1 MIISQILF
9 SKEESSF
16 FMRNLLPKMK
26 TASIIIIGNEILSGR
41 TQDTNS
47 NYLAKI
53 LVEKG
58 IALEE
63 IRVIPDNHST
73 IESVVNNE
81 STTKDYVFTS
91 GGIGPTHDDI
101 TAEAIANCF
110 DAPLVVR
117 EDAVELLAMNYK
129 NGKKDLNAA
138 RLRMAR
144 IPEGARLIK
153 NKISGA
159 PGFIIKNVF
168 VMAGVPQIF
177 KAMVQEIILDIRS
190 VAPILSKTVKIFKK
204 ESEISERLWDYAD
217 KYKDISI
224 GSYPFN
230 SSGVFGVEIVLRHSD
245 RILLNKV
252 FNEILREFNEPNTS

>member
-1 MIISQILF
+1 
-9 SKEESSF
+9 
-16 FMRNLLPKMK
+16 MK

-41 TQDTNS
+41 TKDTNS

-58 IALEE
+58 ILLQEV
-63 IRVIPDNHST
+63 RVIPDNHN
-73 IESVVNNE
+73 IIKSVVNSE
-81 STTKDYVFTS
+81 SSLKDYVFTS

-101 TAEAIANCF
+101 TAESIASCF
-110 DAPLVVR
+110 DVPLLVR
-117 EDAVELLAMNYK
+117 DDAVELLAMNYK

-144 IPEGARLIK
+144 IPEGAKLIK

-177 KAMVQEIILDIRS
+177 EAMVQEISLDLEPIE
-190 VAPILSKTVKIFKK
+190 PILSKTIKIFKK
-204 ESEISERLWDYAD
+204 ESEISERLWQYAD
-217 KYKDISI
+217 RYKDISI

-230 SSGVFGVEIVLRHSD
+230 NSGVFGVEIVLSHTD
-245 RILLNKV
+245 KTLLNKV
-252 FNEILREFNEPNTS
+252 FNEILLDFNEPNTN

>member
-1 MIISQILF
+1 
-9 SKEESSF
+9 
-16 FMRNLLPKMK
+16 MK

-47 NYLAKI
+47 NYLAKM
-53 LVEKG
+53 LVQKG
-58 IALEE
+58 ISLEE
-63 IRVIPDNHST
+63 IRVIPDDPNI

-81 STTKDYVFTS
+81 SSAKDYVFTS

-110 DAPLVVR
+110 HTPLIVR
-117 EDAVELLAMNYK
+117 DDAVELLAMNYK
-129 NGKKDLNAA
+129 NGKKDLNEA

-144 IPEGARLIK
+144 IPEGAKLIK

-177 KAMVQEIILDIRS
+177 EAMVQEIILNIGS
-190 VAPILSKTVKIFKK
+190 VNPILSKTVKVFKK
-204 ESEISERLWDYAD
+204 ESEISDILWNYAD
-217 KYKDISI
+217 RYKDVSI

-230 SSGVFGVEIVLRHSD
+230 NSGVFGVEIVLRHTD
-245 RILLNKV
+245 RVRLNKV
-252 FNEILREFNEPNTS
+252 FNEILRDLNEPNTS

>member
-1 MIISQILF
+1 
-9 SKEESSF
+9 
-16 FMRNLLPKMK
+16 MK

-41 TQDTNS
+41 TKDTNS

-53 LVEKG
+53 LVKKG
-58 IALEE
+58 IKLREV
-63 IRVIPDNHST
+63 RVIPDNHNIIKSV
-73 IESVVNNE
+73 INSES
-81 STTKDYVFTS
+81 SLKDYVFTS

-101 TAEAIANCF
+101 TAEAVASSF
-110 DAPLVVR
+110 DVPLIVR
-117 EDAVELLAMNYK
+117 DDAIEQLAMNYK

-144 IPEGARLIK
+144 VPEGAKLIK

-177 KAMVQEIILDIRS
+177 EAMVQEISLDLEPRE
-190 VAPILSKTVKIFKK
+190 PILSKTIKIFKK
-204 ESEISERLWDYAD
+204 ESEISERLWQYANR
-217 KYKDISI
+217 YKDISI

-230 SSGVFGVEIVLRHSD
+230 NSGVFGVEIVLSHTD
-245 RILLNKV
+245 ITLLNKIY
-252 FNEILREFNEPNTS
+252 NEILLDFNAPNTN

>member
-1 MIISQILF
+1 
-9 SKEESSF
+9 
-16 FMRNLLPKMK
+16 MK

-58 IALEE
+58 ISLKE
-63 IRVIPDNHST
+63 IRVISDDHST
-73 IESVVNNE
+73 IENVINSE
-81 STTKDYVFTS
+81 STSKDYVFTS

-110 DAPLVVR
+110 DVPLIVR
-117 EDAVELLAMNYK
+117 DDAVELLAMNYE

-144 IPEGARLIK
+144 IPKGAKLIK

-168 VMAGVPQIF
+168 VMAGVPQVF
-177 KAMVQEIILDIRS
+177 EVMVQEIILDIKS
-190 VAPILSKTVKIFKK
+190 AAPILSKTIRVFKK
-204 ESEISERLWDYAD
+204 ESEISEKLWNYAD
-217 KYKDISI
+217 KYKNVSI

-230 SSGVFGVEIVLRHSD
+230 TSGVFGVEIVLRHSD
-245 RILLNKV
+245 RILLNNV
-252 FNEILREFNEPNTS
+252 FNEMLRDFNEPNTS

>member
-1 MIISQILF
+1 
-9 SKEESSF
+9 
-16 FMRNLLPKMK
+16 MK

-47 NYLAKI
+47 NYLAKM
-53 LVEKG
+53 LVQKG
-58 IALEE
+58 VSLEE
-63 IRVIPDNHST
+63 IRVIPDDPNI

-81 STTKDYVFTS
+81 SSAKDYVFTS

-110 DAPLVVR
+110 HTPLIVR
-117 EDAVELLAMNYK
+117 DDAVELLAMNYK

-144 IPEGARLIK
+144 IPKGAKLIK

-177 KAMVQEIILDIRS
+177 EAMVQEIILNIGS
-190 VAPILSKTVKIFKK
+190 VTPILSKTVKVFKK
-204 ESEISERLWDYAD
+204 ESEISDILWNYAD
-217 KYKDISI
+217 RYKDVSI

-230 SSGVFGVEIVLRHSD
+230 NSGVFGVEIVLRHTD
-245 RILLNKV
+245 RVRLNKV
-252 FNEILREFNEPNTS
+252 FNEILRDLNEPNTS

>member
-1 MIISQILF
+1 
-9 SKEESSF
+9 
-16 FMRNLLPKMK
+16 MK

-47 NYLAKI
+47 NYLAKM
-53 LVEKG
+53 LVQKG
-58 IALEE
+58 ISLEE
-63 IRVIPDNHST
+63 IRVIPDDLNI

-81 STTKDYVFTS
+81 SSAKDYVFTS

-110 DAPLVVR
+110 HTPLIVR
-117 EDAVELLAMNYK
+117 DDAVELLAMNYK

-144 IPEGARLIK
+144 IPKGAKLIK

-177 KAMVQEIILDIRS
+177 EAMVQEIILDIRS
-190 VAPILSKTVKIFKK
+190 VSPILSKTLKIFRK
-204 ESEISERLWDYAD
+204 ESEISDRLWNYAD
-217 KYKDISI
+217 RYKDISI

-230 SSGVFGVEIVLRHSD
+230 NSGVFGVEIVLRHTD
-245 RILLNKV
+245 RVRLNKV
-252 FNEILREFNEPNTS
+252 FNEILRDLNEPNTS

>member
-1 MIISQILF
+1 
-9 SKEESSF
+9 
-16 FMRNLLPKMK
+16 MK

-58 IALEE
+58 ISLQEV
-63 IRVIPDNHST
+63 RVIPDESSI
-73 IESVVNNE
+73 IENIVSNE
-81 STTKDYVFTS
+81 STEKAYVFTS

-110 DAPLVVR
+110 DAPLAIR
-117 EDAVELLAMNYK
+117 DDAIELLATNYK

-144 IPEGARLIK
+144 IPEGASLIK
-153 NKISGA
+153 NKVSGA
-159 PGFIIKNVF
+159 PGFVIKNVY
-168 VMAGVPQIF
+168 VMAGVPEIF
-177 KAMVQEIILDIRS
+177 KAMVQEIILDLGS
-190 VAPILSKTVKIFKK
+190 VSAIISKTLKVFKR
-204 ESEISERLWDYAD
+204 ESEISEIIWNYAD
-217 KYKDISI
+217 RYKEISI

-230 SSGVFGVEIVLRHSD
+230 NSGTFGVEIVVRHTD
-245 RILLNKV
+245 QILLNKV
-252 FNEILREFNEPNTS
+252 FNEILTEFSEPKTN

>member
-1 MIISQILF
+1 
-9 SKEESSF
+9 
-16 FMRNLLPKMK
+16 MK

-41 TQDTNS
+41 TKDTNS

-53 LVEKG
+53 LVKKG
-58 IALEE
+58 IALREV
-63 IRVIPDNHST
+63 RVIPDNHN
-73 IESVVNNE
+73 IIKSVVNSE
-81 STTKDYVFTS
+81 SSLKDYVFTS

-101 TAEAIANCF
+101 TAEAVASSF
-110 DAPLVVR
+110 DVPLIVR
-117 EDAVELLAMNYK
+117 DDAVELLAMNYK

-144 IPEGARLIK
+144 IPQGAKLIK

-177 KAMVQEIILDIRS
+177 EAMVQEISVDLDQIE
-190 VAPILSKTVKIFKK
+190 PILSKTIKIFKK
-204 ESEISERLWDYAD
+204 ESEISEKLWQYAD
-217 KYKDISI
+217 RYKDVSI

-230 SSGVFGVEIVLRHSD
+230 NSGVFGVEIVLSHTD
-245 RILLNKV
+245 INLLNKV
-252 FNEILREFNEPNTS
+252 FNEISLDFNEPNTN

>member
-1 MIISQILF
+1 
-9 SKEESSF
+9 
-16 FMRNLLPKMK
+16 MRNLLPKMK

-63 IRVIPDNHST
+63 IRVIPDDHST
-73 IESVVNNE
+73 IESVINNE

-101 TAEAIANCF
+101 TSEAIANCF

-217 KYKDISI
+217 KYKEISI

-230 SSGVFGVEIVLRHSD
+230 SSGALC
-245 RILLNKV
+245 L
-252 FNEILREFNEPNTS
+252 

>member
-1 MIISQILF
+1 
-9 SKEESSF
+9 
-16 FMRNLLPKMK
+16 MK

-47 NYLAKI
+47 NYLAKM
-53 LVEKG
+53 LVQKG
-58 IALEE
+58 VSLEE
-63 IRVIPDNHST
+63 IRVIPDDPNI

-81 STTKDYVFTS
+81 SSAKDYVFTS

-110 DAPLVVR
+110 HTPLIVR
-117 EDAVELLAMNYK
+117 DDAVELLAMNYK

-144 IPEGARLIK
+144 IPEGAKLIK

-177 KAMVQEIILDIRS
+177 EAMVQEIILNIGS
-190 VAPILSKTVKIFKK
+190 VTPILSKTVKVFKK
-204 ESEISERLWDYAD
+204 ESEISDRLWNYAD
-217 KYKDISI
+217 RYKDISI

-230 SSGVFGVEIVLRHSD
+230 NSGVFGVEIVLRHTD
-245 RILLNKV
+245 RVRLNKV
-252 FNEILREFNEPNTS
+252 FNEILRDLNEPNTS

>member
-1 MIISQILF
+1 
-9 SKEESSF
+9 
-16 FMRNLLPKMK
+16 MK

-47 NYLAKI
+47 NYLAKM
-53 LVEKG
+53 LVQKG
-58 IALEE
+58 ISLEE
-63 IRVIPDNHST
+63 IRVIPDDLNI
-73 IESVVNNE
+73 IESVINNE
-81 STTKDYVFTS
+81 SSAKDYVFTS

-101 TAEAIANCF
+101 TAEAIASCF
-110 DAPLVVR
+110 HTPLIVR
-117 EDAVELLAMNYK
+117 DDAVELLAMNYK

-144 IPEGARLIK
+144 IPGGAKLIK

-177 KAMVQEIILDIRS
+177 EAMVQEIILNIGS
-190 VAPILSKTVKIFKK
+190 VSPILSKTVKVFKK
-204 ESEISERLWDYAD
+204 ESEISDRLWNYAD
-217 KYKDISI
+217 RYKDISI

-230 SSGVFGVEIVLRHSD
+230 NSGVFGVEIVLRHTD
-245 RILLNKV
+245 RALLIKV
-252 FNEILREFNEPNTS
+252 FNEISRDFNEPNTS